1 MGKKKTLKKVKN
13 SLASE
18 ITFVKLKP
26 GVKASKWSPTKDILN
41 QDKIK
46 DALFLSLVEGD
57 LDAFKEI
64 LTAHLEAKVKTKEAV
79 QKGLAVRTMFEAL
92 SKKGNPRLTTVAK
105 LFEMAF
111 AA

>member
-1 MGKKKTLKKVKN
+1 MGKKKTLKKAKN
-13 SLASE
+13 SSSE

-26 GVKASKWSPTKDILN
+26 GVKTSKWSPTKDILN

-46 DALFLSLVEGD
+46 DALFLSLVTSD
-57 LDAFKEI
+57 IDAFKEI
-64 LTAHLEAKVKTKEAV
+64 LTAHLEAKVKTKEALH
-79 QKGLAVRTMFEAL
+79 KGLAVRTMFDAL